1 MILSHDA
8 ILARLE
14 LGQIFKG
21 DSWGEKCLKQASYAL
36 RVAPDGLMVDGNRFE
51 PGKKSI
57 SGDIII
63 KPGKIA
69 ILSTIEKLN
78 MPSDLLG
85 KIGIRFDF
93 ACQGLTGLM
102 GIQVDPYYGW
112 GHDDERLYVRVANL
126 GNRDISIPLNAEVF
140 TFELHVVYGF
150 VPKPTKPR
158 VPMWLRIQD
167 TLWEQSD
174 ASWSY
179 VTQVQFDS
187 NEALS
192 DMRGQLSEHRKSV
205 DDKLSTESDSLKD
218 ALSSETESL
227 RQHLQPLVMFGIFLV
242 AVTILGVSLTVILSV
257 RDIPSVDV
265 PGFVTDWGWILLLIS
280 LSVATVATALMGAA
294 MVVWTVKRYWNGERS
309 LKANET
315 D

>member
-8 ILARLE
+8 ILTRLE

-21 DSWGEKCLKQASYAL
+21 DSWKKKCLKQASYAL

-57 SGDIII
+57 SGDIVI

-126 GNRDISIPLNAEVF
+126 GNRDISIPLCAEVF
-140 TFELHVVYGF
+140 TFELHVVYGY

-174 ASWSY
+174 ASWSF

-187 NEALS
+187 ERAVS
-192 DMRGQLSEHRKSV
+192 EVREQLSEHRKSL
-205 DDKLSTESDSLKD
+205 DDKLSTETGSLKD
-218 ALSSETESL
+218 TLTAETENL
-227 RQHLQPLVMFGIFLV
+227 RHHLQPVVMFGIFLI
-242 AVTILGVSLTVILSV
+242 AVTILGVVLAIVLNVSRTE
-257 RDIPSVDV
+257 SVDV
-265 PGFVTDWGWILLLIS
+265 PRWVITTGWIILLLT
-280 LSVATVATALMGAA
+280 LSFACGTTALMGRV
-294 MVVWTVKRYWNGERS
+294 MISRLWKN
-309 LKANET
+309 
-315 D
+315 